1 MGNGSAAMATDNG
14 ETERVLGLLRAV
26 SFPAKKLRVPALGVL
41 IAVIWLGPINQ
52 GKAAE
57 TGQEIFQENC
67 AACHTIG
74 KGKLVGP
81 DLAGVTSRREGNWLK
96 RQIKEP
102 EKLIDEKD
110 PIALQL
116 LKEAGD
122 VPMATLELSDADVAA
137 VISYLKSTEQQ
148 ADVEVGLPS
157 QYVPTI
163 LISILVLIGLTLIG
177 LKVGSKN
184 VDVR

>member
-1 MGNGSAAMATDNG
+1 MTTELKKRWWLPILGALMMALWLPPIKQATAAM
-14 ETERVLGLLRAV
+14 
-26 SFPAKKLRVPALGVL
+26 
-41 IAVIWLGPINQ
+41 
-52 GKAAE
+52 

-81 DLAGVTSRREGNWLK
+81 DLAGVTARREAGWLI

-102 EKLIDEKD
+102 DQLIKEKD

-116 LKEAGD
+116 LQEADD
-122 VPMATLELSDADVAA
+122 VEMPPPEISEAEVVA
-137 VISYLKSTEQQ
+137 VIAYLKSTETQTNV
-148 ADVEVGLPS
+148 DVGVPS
-157 QYVPTI
+157 QYMPTI
-163 LISILVLIGLTLIG
+163 LISIAVLIVLTLIG
-177 LKVGSKN
+177 LMVGRKK